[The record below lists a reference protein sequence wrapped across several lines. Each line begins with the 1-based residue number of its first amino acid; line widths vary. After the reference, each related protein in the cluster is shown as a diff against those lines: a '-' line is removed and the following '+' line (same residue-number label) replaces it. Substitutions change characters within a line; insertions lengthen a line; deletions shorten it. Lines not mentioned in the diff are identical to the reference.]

1 MRVKSLCFVG
11 VPGNIVGD
19 SCVKGMPMEAATE
32 TTPAPRRKLSREE
45 RRLQLIEATI
55 SVIAENG
62 FARTTLGEVARRAG
76 LSHGL
81 ANFHFESKDK
91 LLAATLDHLSEE
103 YRANWQAA
111 LAVAGPHP
119 ADRIAALIDADF
131 APAICTADRLAAWC
145 AFWGEAQS
153 RPMYQESCGSNDEE
167 YQRLMEG
174 LCSDLV
180 ALGSYS
186 GDAVRIARVLRVTTE
201 GVWLDLMTMQNPYS
215 REEAQ
220 ATVWA
225 SAAAFF
231 PRHFGAEGRLSGG

>member
-1 MRVKSLCFVG
+1 MDD
-11 VPGNIVGD
+11 ITD
-19 SCVKGMPMEAATE
+19 ATIL
-32 TTPAPRRKLSREE
+32 PRRKLSREE

-81 ANFHFESKDK
+81 ANFHFESKEK
-91 LLAATLDHLSEE
+91 LLSATLDHLSDE

-119 ADRIAALIDADF
+119 ADRIAALIAADF
-131 APAICTADRLAAWC
+131 APAICTPDRLAAWC

-153 RPMYQESCGSNDEE
+153 RPLYQAHCGSNDEE
-167 YQRLMEG
+167 YQRLLDG
-174 LCSDLV
+174 LCRELLT
-180 ALGSYS
+180 LGAYP

-201 GVWLDLMTMQNPYS
+201 GVWLDLMTMQAPYD
-215 REEAQ
+215 REEAL

-225 SAAAFF
+225 VAAAFF
-231 PRHFGAEGRLSGG
+231 PRHFGPEGRLST